1 MGESDMLKNVIKTV
15 FVTQLLLATPLVFA
29 NTYNFSQI
37 TSNGN
42 QLVAPQLS
50 VNVTQSGSNAL
61 FTFFNS
67 SVIASSITDAYFD
80 YGNTNY
86 FTSVSNNIL
95 GSAGESAG
103 VSYTDGA
110 TPPNLPAGNTIG
122 FSADA
127 SGDSTAPNVLAS
139 GVNASNEY
147 VSFLGTFGLSSS
159 FSDLIAALDSNAFR
173 IGLHVQGIGELG
185 GSESFVD
192 VPSQV
197 PVPGAIWLFG
207 SAMLGFAGFNKRKS

>member
-95 GSAGESAG
+95 GSAGESAS

-110 TPPNLPAGNTIG
+110 TPPNLPDGNTIG
-122 FSADA
+122 FSAM
-127 SGDSTAPNVLAS
+127 LA
-139 GVNASNEY
+139 VTQQPQMY
-147 VSFLGTFGLSSS
+147 LLV
-159 FSDLIAALDSNAFR
+159 ALMHLMNTSVF
-173 IGLHVQGIGELG
+173 
-185 GSESFVD
+185 
-192 VPSQV
+192 
-197 PVPGAIWLFG
+197 
-207 SAMLGFAGFNKRKS
+207 

>member
-1 MGESDMLKNVIKTV
+1 MLKNVIKTV
-15 FVTQLLLATPLVFA
+15 FVTQLLLATTLVFA

-95 GSAGESAG
+95 GVAGESAN
-103 VSYTDGA
+103 VSFSDGA
-110 TPPNLPAGNTIG
+110 SPPNLPAGNTIG
-122 FSADA
+122 FTADA
-127 SGDSTAPNVLAS
+127 SGDSDPSTLSN
-139 GVNASNEY
+139 GVNASNKY

-192 VPSQV
+192 LPSQVSVPGQV